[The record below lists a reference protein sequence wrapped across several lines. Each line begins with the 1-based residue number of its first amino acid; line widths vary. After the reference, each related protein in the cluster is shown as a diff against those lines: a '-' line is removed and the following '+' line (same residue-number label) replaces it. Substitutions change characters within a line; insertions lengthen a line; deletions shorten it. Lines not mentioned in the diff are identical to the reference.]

1 MARARR
7 AQAWSSR
14 LLEQCKTLLDTG
26 KLKAIYYAE
35 VATYDLLVKGRLQR
49 IREEYDTGVA
59 SLAVARNMLDE
70 LASNASTSHDQAI
83 ATVFIDEVAPEIRH
97 CAHSLG
103 HKRAYDIDSI
113 VKEVAPRHRTTLIP
127 QYDLLIESIHAK
139 SGSAADSK
147 TAQRILQKLEWEGT
161 SVPLRNPEL
170 VDAFLKVEIASAK
183 LAASNTDQQ
192 KESKSRKKVT
202 AFDSVLQA
210 LSDAENIARKLSE
223 ARKLSGGAAG
233 ASDAASGGAGARDI
247 HFVHS
252 FTTYQ
257 LLARRTQRDLLLVDA
272 LVSNPTAKG
281 DSSGSK
287 TASTVEDPRVN
298 PAVVKIYD
306 SILQSLNQ
314 MKALTVV
321 DESPD
326 IAAATEARTA
336 YIRGARLVIYLS
348 AISPSNKYWTD
359 VSTWLV
365 RTRHSNAM
373 QRLFL

>member
-1 MARARR
+1 V
-7 AQAWSSR
+7 
-14 LLEQCKTLLDTG
+14 LLETG

-83 ATVFIDEVAPEIRH
+83 STVFIDEVAPEIRH

-113 VKEVAPRHRTTLIP
+113 VKEVAPIHRTKLIP
-127 QYDLLIESIHAK
+127 QYDQLIEAIHDATGK
-139 SGSAADSK
+139 VADSK
-147 TAQRILQKLEWEGT
+147 TAQRILQSLEWEGAP
-161 SVPLRNPEL
+161 VPLRNPEL
-170 VDAFLKVEIASAK
+170 VDAYLKVELASSK
-183 LAASNTDQQ
+183 LAAGSTDRPAQDT
-192 KESKSRKKVT
+192 KSRKKVT

-223 ARKLSGGAAG
+223 ARKLAGGSLGTSDATSGG
-233 ASDAASGGAGARDI
+233 GGGTRDI

-257 LLARRTQRDLLLVDA
+257 LLSTRTRRDLLLVDA
-272 LVSNPTAKG
+272 LVSNPAAKESAQASKN
-281 DSSGSK
+281 SSAGG
-287 TASTVEDPRVN
+287 DPRVN

-306 SILQSLNQ
+306 SILQTMNQ
-314 MKALTVV
+314 MKALTVA

-326 IAAATEARTA
+326 VAAATEARIA
-336 YIRGARLVIYLS
+336 YIRGARSVTVFSL
-348 AISPSNKYWTD
+348 ISTD
-359 VSTWLV
+359 V
-365 RTRHSNAM
+365 RC
-373 QRLFL
+373 F